1 MAAQSTHRSALRK
14 IGMKNGRRMHRR
26 KRGILP
32 EESIGKFSP
41 FSVFLCFW
49 LDPKAP
55 KDQAPRKV
63 AEAVRSGGP
72 RACHVRTQPNNHRCA
87 KRTTSSALHRRREQ
101 IEQWFERPERVC
113 ANGVDLACPLRENR
127 RPIPTEVSCGHFWR
141 HLLVT
146 KGGKDFLAGNSRKVG
161 MFPTLSQPD
170 SVKKYAFSA
179 AAEERQ
185 PAAARCGGLHR
196 PACGLRHI
204 LRRPRVDKRR

>member
-1 MAAQSTHRSALRK
+1 
-14 IGMKNGRRMHRR
+14 MHRR

-185 PAAARCGGLHR
+185 PAAARCGGAASARLR
-196 PACGLRHI
+196 PPAHPPPAAG
-204 LRRPRVDKRR
+204 

>member
-1 MAAQSTHRSALRK
+1 
-14 IGMKNGRRMHRR
+14 MHRR

-113 ANGVDLACPLRENR
+113 ANGVDLACPLRVNR